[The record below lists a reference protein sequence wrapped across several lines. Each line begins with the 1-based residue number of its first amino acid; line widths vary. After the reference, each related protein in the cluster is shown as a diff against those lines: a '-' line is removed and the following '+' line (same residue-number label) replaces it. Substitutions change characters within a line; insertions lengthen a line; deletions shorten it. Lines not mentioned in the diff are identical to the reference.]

1 MRPRRSTSQTLVIN
15 GTAMKLGRRATGLF
29 ALHLILT
36 WFYLVST
43 WFYWFLSSFTR
54 FYWVLL
60 RFTRLHWVSQSI
72 NRFDLI

>member
-36 WFYLVST
+36 WFY
-43 WFYWFLSSFTR
+43 WFLSSFTR